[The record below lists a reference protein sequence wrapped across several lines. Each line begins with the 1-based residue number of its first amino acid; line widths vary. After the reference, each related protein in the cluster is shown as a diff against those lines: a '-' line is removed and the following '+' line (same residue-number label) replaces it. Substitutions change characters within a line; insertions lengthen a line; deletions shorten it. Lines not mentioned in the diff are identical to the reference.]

1 MLIDIDKIVVGERI
15 RKDFGDIQ
23 ELAED
28 IKENTLLNALVV
40 TPNGEGTYLLIAGER
55 RLRACKSLGYK
66 AVTVNVV
73 AAEDAEHAL
82 RMEISENEC
91 RKEFTMTE
99 RLAYAEK
106 LQAIKAAEAKARMVD
121 AHTIGTQNSAE
132 LGETR
137 DIVAKAVGVSHDT
150 LSKARAIADN
160 ADLLD
165 PADFADWDE
174 GRLSTNKAYQR
185 IKAAKEQ
192 AERERN
198 QARQELDAAQQD
210 LADAW
215 QAQEDAESEAV
226 MLKRKLESIE
236 KPKPEVVEREV
247 APSDYE
253 ATKRKVE
260 SLRHDN
266 DVYLDTNR
274 KLRKQLEDAR
284 KELDRAKDMLGMDKT
299 LQDVRKDVQYLVA
312 ATNNYVRRYGGL
324 TWTAASFSQVDGE
337 TLEELRTAATNLA
350 TFASALVASLEELDD

>member
-23 ELAED
+23 ELADD

-73 AAEDAEHAL
+73 AAEDAEQAL

-91 RKEFTMTE
+91 RKDFSMTE

-106 LQAIKAAEAKARMVD
+106 LQTIKAAEAKQRMVA
-121 AHTIGTQNSAE
+121 AHTVGTPNSAE

-137 DIVAKAVGVSHDT
+137 DVVAKAIGMGHET
-150 LSKARAIADN
+150 FRQARIIADN

-165 PADFADWDE
+165 PAEFADWDE

-185 IKAAKEQ
+185 IKAAQKKAEQ
-192 AERERN
+192 ERDA
-198 QARQELDAAQQD
+198 ARRELDAAQQD

-215 QAQEDAESEAV
+215 QAQEDAETEV
-226 MLKRKLESIE
+226 VVLKRKLESIE
-236 KPKPEVVEREV
+236 KPKPEVREV
-247 APSDYE
+247 VREVKPKDYD
-253 ATKRKVE
+253 
-260 SLRHDN
+260 SLRQDN
-266 DVYLDTNR
+266 ERLNR
-274 KLRKQLEDAR
+274 EYQEMWRKKQ
-284 KELDRAKDMLGMDKT
+284 ELDRQLEQANELLGEKGRTDSAQRDIEALT
-299 LQDVRKDVQYLVA
+299 S
-312 ATNNYVRRYGGL
+312 ATNAYLRQYGGKVWAFDQFDRVDKA
-324 TWTAASFSQVDGE
+324 TQEEFEKAITSMAA
-337 TLEELRTAATNLA
+337 
-350 TFASALVASLEELDD
+350 FAQNMAQMIRDRK